1 MTITDMARQKGFIVT
16 VELTPPKGASCED
29 LLRAAAELSQCVDAL
44 NVTDGQSAM
53 MRMGSLSVCHLLM
66 DRGIEPVFQLT
77 CRDRNRIALQS
88 ELLNAASL
96 GIRNVLCLTGD
107 HVALGDHPD
116 AKQVFDLDSVSLLWG
131 VQKLNNGVDLQGNP
145 LTCPTDLCAGAVVN
159 PNASPMESQLLKME
173 RKIEAGAR
181 FFQTQAVFDVSQL
194 EPLVKITQKR
204 EIPVFAGVLVLRTAR
219 MARYVMENVS
229 GMSVPEKLV
238 TDLEKSKDSIQR
250 GVEIAAKI
258 ALEAKDVCQGVH
270 IMTAGREDLVRRVLD
285 RAGILG
291 SES

>member
-1 MTITDMARQKGFIVT
+1 MTIADMVNQKGFIVT
-16 VELTPPKGASCED
+16 AELTPPKGPGCED
-29 LLRAAAELSQCVDAL
+29 ALRAAGELSQCVDAI
-44 NVTDGQSAM
+44 NITDGQSAV

-116 AKQVFDLDSVSLLWG
+116 AKQVFDLDSVSLLWA
-131 VQKLNNGVDLQGNP
+131 VQQLNEGVDLQGNR
-145 LTCPTDLCAGAVVN
+145 LTGSTDLCAGAVVN
-159 PNASPMESQLLKME
+159 PSITPIEPQLLKME

-194 EPLVKITQKR
+194 EPFAKMAQDRGVPLL
-204 EIPVFAGVLVLRTAR
+204 AGVLILRTAR
-219 MARYVMENVS
+219 MVRYVMERIS
-229 GMSVPEKLV
+229 GMSIPEKLI
-238 TDLEKSKDSIQR
+238 TELEKSKDSIQR
-250 GVEIAAKI
+250 GIEIAAEI
-258 ALEAKDVCQGVH
+258 VREAKDVCQGVH
-270 IMTAGREDLVRRVLD
+270 IMTVGREDLVKRVID
-285 RAGILG
+285 GAAV
-291 SES
+291 SESES